1 MKFEFKKASRK
12 KSKLRLLVSGLSG
25 SGKTYSSL
33 LISSGIGKKIAV
45 IDTERG
51 SASLYSDL
59 IDFDVLDLPNFQVE
73 TYIAAIKHAAKLG
86 YEVVIIDSIT
96 HAWDKIKEE
105 ADKNKKGQ
113 NGISGWAVAT
123 PLYKRFVDEIV
134 SCPTH
139 IIATTRVKTEWV
151 MEEYE
156 ESGRKKVRPVRI
168 GLAQEQKAGIES
180 EFTLAMSLDSE
191 NSATFIKDRTQKF
204 LGKTIQKPGVEFGE
218 ELLEWLNEGEE
229 VILATDQQL
238 KRFDELVSELK
249 IAPERVASGLEM
261 KGFSSKEQLT
271 EKAVSDWIYSMEET
285 VRNRQNK
292 VDSLANNEQPSKQPN
307 EV

>member
-12 KSKLRLLVSGLSG
+12 KSKLRLLISGLSG

-33 LISSGIGKKIAV
+33 LIASGIGKKIAV

-51 SASLYSDL
+51 SASLYSNL

-73 TYIAAIKHAAKLG
+73 TYIAAIKQAAKLG
-86 YEVVIIDSIT
+86 YDVIIIDSIT

-113 NGISGWAVAT
+113 NGVSGWAVAT

-134 SCPTH
+134 SCPTN
-139 IIATTRVKTEWV
+139 IIATTRVKTEWLF
-151 MEEYE
+151 EEYE
-156 ESGRKKVRPVRI
+156 ESGRKKVRSVRI

-180 EFTLAMSLDSE
+180 EFTLAMNLDSE
-191 NSATFIKDRTQKF
+191 NVATFIKDRTQKF
-204 LGKTIQKPGVEFGE
+204 LGKAITKPGVEFGE

-229 VILATDQQL
+229 VLMVTNEQL
-238 KRFDELVSELK
+238 KRFDELISNLK
-249 IAPERVASGLEM
+249 ISPERVINRLEM
-261 KGFSSKEQLT
+261 KGFKTKEDMTQQ
-271 EKAVSDWIYSMEET
+271 AAADCIAAMEET
-285 VRNRQNK
+285 LRNQQAKESSAQNDQQQG
-292 VDSLANNEQPSKQPN
+292 VKQ
-307 EV
+307 